1 MRQTATELEMEKGKQ
16 MKKTRGREIII
27 LKREKGMLR
36 KDGERDDTQDIM
48 MDEEAINDKLKI
60 YDKN

>member
-1 MRQTATELEMEKGKQ
+1 
-16 MKKTRGREIII
+16 
-27 LKREKGMLR
+27 MLR